1 MRPSRA
7 MASTSVP
14 LAPAAATRGPF
25 RLAVG
30 VLVVTLL
37 TVVKGA
43 MTTSTGSG
51 LAFRDWPTSD
61 GEFMPERSLHT
72 VPGFLEHFHRLSGAT
87 VGLLSLGLA
96 LWLHFGRLGDRR
108 VRTCAWLGGCLVLLQ
123 GVVGGTHV
131 LKELPVVT
139 GVVHATL
146 AQLTFGMFAWIAYQL
161 TDRYRA
167 TAPITT
173 MPAGAGRRLAL
184 IAMGILVVQTVLGA
198 IARHSNSSHALWT
211 HVGNAFVVFL
221 IGTIATA
228 FAIGRLGAAP
238 GITAVSRWIVGLLVV
253 QIALGFV
260 VLAIRPAA
268 GKKPENVGNLLNAGV
283 ISVHV
288 VIGALLT
295 MLVALLAAHVFRA
308 TRRDTTAQ
316 GVA

>member
-1 MRPSRA
+1 
-7 MASTSVP
+7 MASIPAP
-14 LAPAAATRGPF
+14 LEAPRSTRGPF
-25 RLAVG
+25 QLAVG

-72 VPGFLEHFHRLSGAT
+72 VPGFLEHFHRLAGAT

-123 GVVGGTHV
+123 GVIGGTHV
-131 LKELPVVT
+131 LKELPVIT
-139 GVVHATL
+139 GVLHATF

-173 MPAGAGRRLAL
+173 VPAGSGRRLAL
-184 IAMGILVVQTVLGA
+184 LALTILVVQTVFGA
-198 IARHSNSSHALWT
+198 VARHSNDAHALWT

-228 FAIGRLGAAP
+228 YAIGRLGAAP
-238 GITAVSRWIVGLLVV
+238 GITVVSRWIVGLLVM

-268 GKKPENVGNLLNAGV
+268 GKKPENVGNLVTAGV

-288 VIGALLT
+288 VIGAVLT

-308 TRRDTTAQ
+308 TRRDQAAE
-316 GVA
+316 VFA

>member
-1 MRPSRA
+1 
-7 MASTSVP
+7 MASTTVP
-14 LAPAAATRGPF
+14 PASPSTRGPF
-25 RLAVG
+25 HLAVG
-30 VLVVTLL
+30 VLAVTLL

-61 GEFMPERSLHT
+61 GEFMPERSLNT

-96 LWLHFGRLGDRR
+96 LWLHFGRLGERR
-108 VRTCAWLGGCLVLLQ
+108 VRICAWLGGSLVLLQ
-123 GVVGGTHV
+123 GLVGGTHV

-139 GVVHATL
+139 GVIHATL

-161 TDRYRA
+161 TDRHRA
-167 TAPITT
+167 TAPVTT
-173 MPAGAGRRLAL
+173 VAPGAGRRLAL
-184 IAMGILVVQTVLGA
+184 LALGILVAQTVFGA
-198 IARHSNSSHALWT
+198 VARHSNSPHALWT
-211 HVGNAFVVFL
+211 HVGNAFVVFV

-228 FAIGRLGAAP
+228 FAIGRLGEAP
-238 GITAVSRWIVGLLVV
+238 GTKTVSRWIVGLMVL

-268 GKKPENVGNLLNAGV
+268 GKKPENVGNLVSAGV

-295 MLVALLAAHVFRA
+295 MLVALLVAHVFRA
-308 TRRDTTAQ
+308 TRRDA
-316 GVA
+316 VAEVSA